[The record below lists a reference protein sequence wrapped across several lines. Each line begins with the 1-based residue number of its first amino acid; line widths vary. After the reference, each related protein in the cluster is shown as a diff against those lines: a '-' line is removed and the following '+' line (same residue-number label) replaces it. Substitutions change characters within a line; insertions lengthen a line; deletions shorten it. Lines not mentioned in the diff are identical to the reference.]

1 MQTVSSR
8 LCHVLDR
15 LTLLFCFV
23 GSQPTN
29 FLSSSHNGLCH
40 GHIVVLAVDGSL
52 VIHQT
57 LSAIFDMDGAGLG
70 NDDVL
75 DIHSS
80 LTLQNVGLLH

>member
-1 MQTVSSR
+1 MQTVSSHM
-8 LCHVLDR
+8 CHVLDR
-15 LTLLFCFV
+15 LTLLIRFV

-29 FLSSSHNGLCH
+29 FFSLSYNGLYH
-40 GHIVVLAVDGSL
+40 GHIVVLAVDGSH

-57 LSAIFDMDGAGLG
+57 LSAIFDMDGEGSG